1 MIIKLFLQYIN
12 HQVTSHKQ
20 TAKRIDGEVVEWDFG
35 EWLIEGVGIVVE
47 GHGYEMDGYEEEEQA
62 GGYEVGG
69 ERGVG

>member
-1 MIIKLFLQYIN
+1 M
-12 HQVTSHKQ
+12 
-20 TAKRIDGEVVEWDFG
+20 
-35 EWLIEGVGIVVE
+35 VE